1 MSTARWHS
9 HVPSP
14 KNSTT
19 SGSSTWMRRVV
30 VEHCG
35 RYGATPDADVVAYMD
50 VDLSTD
56 LNALMPLIAPFA
68 LRTLGT
74 SPSVPGWHDRPAWC
88 AAPSGEFISRSYNL
102 ILRSALH
109 ARFSDAQC
117 GFKAMRVD
125 VARQLLPLVEDTGW
139 FFDTELLVLA
149 ERAGMRI
156 HEVPVDWVDDP
167 DSRVDIIATA
177 VADLKGVVRVGR
189 ALSTGSL
196 PLAELRASF
205 GREPLVPGVPR
216 GMVGQLSRFAVVGV
230 ISTLAYALLYLALH
244 SIMGAQWANAVALL
258 VTAVFNT
265 AANRAFTFGIRGSE
279 GSARHQM
286 QGLLVFG
293 FGLLLTSGSLFVLD
307 VMAPDASKHVELAV
321 LVIANLVATVSRF
334 IALRW
339 VFRTA
344 QSVGANRWTA
354 TAETLAA
361 PLPAPEPQRQVRWEP
376 WALGVLLVGTGVAY
390 IWGLGA
396 SGWANSFYAAAVQAG
411 SVSWK
416 AFFFGSSDAANS
428 ITVDKPPMS
437 LWLMSLSVRI
447 FGLNSW
453 AMLVP
458 QALLGVGS
466 VALLWGTV
474 RRYFGAAAGL
484 LAGLVL
490 ALTPVAALMFRFNNP
505 DALLVLL
512 MIAAVWAMMR
522 AVQDGRTRWLVL
534 VGIFCGF
541 GFLTKAI
548 TGHVGGSTAG
558 AHLSDRRT
566 AETG

>member
-1 MSTARWHS
+1 M
-9 HVPSP
+9 
-14 KNSTT
+14 
-19 SGSSTWMRRVV
+19 
-30 VEHCG
+30 
-35 RYGATPDADVVAYMD
+35 
-50 VDLSTD
+50 
-56 LNALMPLIAPFA
+56 
-68 LRTLGT
+68 
-74 SPSVPGWHDRPAWC
+74 
-88 AAPSGEFISRSYNL
+88 
-102 ILRSALH
+102 
-109 ARFSDAQC
+109 
-117 GFKAMRVD
+117 
-125 VARQLLPLVEDTGW
+125 
-139 FFDTELLVLA
+139 
-149 ERAGMRI
+149 
-156 HEVPVDWVDDP
+156 
-167 DSRVDIIATA
+167 
-177 VADLKGVVRVGR
+177 
-189 ALSTGSL
+189 
-196 PLAELRASF
+196 
-205 GREPLVPGVPR
+205 
-216 GMVGQLSRFAVVGV
+216 
-230 ISTLAYALLYLALH
+230 
-244 SIMGAQWANAVALL
+244 
-258 VTAVFNT
+258 
-265 AANRAFTFGIRGSE
+265 
-279 GSARHQM
+279 
-286 QGLLVFG
+286 
-293 FGLLLTSGSLFVLD
+293 
-307 VMAPDASKHVELAV
+307 
-321 LVIANLVATVSRF
+321 
-334 IALRW
+334 
-339 VFRTA
+339 
-344 QSVGANRWTA
+344 TA

-512 MIAAVWAMMR
+512 MIAAVWGDDARR
-522 AVQDGRTRWLVL
+522 AGRPHPLARAGRYLL
-534 VGIFCGF
+534 RIRFPD
-541 GFLTKAI
+541 KAI